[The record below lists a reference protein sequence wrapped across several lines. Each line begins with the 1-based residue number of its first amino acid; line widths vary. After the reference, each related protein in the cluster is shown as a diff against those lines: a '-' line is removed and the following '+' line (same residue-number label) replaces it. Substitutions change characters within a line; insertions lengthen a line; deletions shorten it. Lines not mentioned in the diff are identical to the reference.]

1 MEIVNVSNVYDYSTD
16 PPGVYASNPVTTQI
30 DQGIIICPEL
40 EFQCCFCPC
49 DFCCC
54 RHCCCRHCCL
64 KCCFNFK
71 PKCPCGPNNCCQNS
85 CKPNYNQNNFFPN
98 NCRPNSRGQNSC
110 RPNNCCQNKIW
121 Y

>member
-54 RHCCCRHCCL
+54 RHCCRRHCCL
-64 KCCFNFK
+64 KCCFNFR
-71 PKCPCGPNNCCQNS
+71 PQCPCRPNNCCQNS
-85 CKPNYNQNNFFPN
+85 CKPNYNQNYFCQNSYKLNNCCKGSYNPN
-98 NCRPNSRGQNSC
+98 NCSQNNI
-110 RPNNCCQNKIW
+110 R